1 MLTKA
6 SCPFDPREAAMPSD
20 QHASDEAQFI
30 VVPKRTAQQDARSS
44 AALARLP
51 HLAPAR
57 NITVVRVIGPEESPR
72 RLVIHGPKAQ
82 VAKLQEE
89 FADELVFEEDRPL
102 RLA

>member
-1 MLTKA
+1 
-6 SCPFDPREAAMPSD
+6 MPSD
-20 QHASDEAQFI
+20 QYASDEAQFI

-44 AALARLP
+44 AALAQLP
-51 HLAPAR
+51 RLAPAR
-57 NITVVRVIGPEESPR
+57 NITILRVVGPQESPQ

-89 FADELVFEEDRPL
+89 FADELLFEEDRPL